1 MAELPDGWTTAPGAD
16 GHTVASKFVDGG
28 YFTVEVPDGNDL
40 AAAVNGVEQEYQLR
54 TQAKEDEKRR
64 VAADLRAEADALD
77 PDVTV
82 EAPEVAEPAADS
94 NQTAPADPVK
104 DVAPEAPAEE
114 TAPVAAE
121 TVGAEDAPDASET
134 TTEGA

>member
-54 TQAKEDEKRR
+54 AQAKEDEKRK

-82 EAPEVAEPAADS
+82 EAPEVVEPSADP

-104 DVAPEAPAEE
+104 DVLPEAPAEE
-114 TAPVAAE
+114 TAPEAAP
-121 TVGAEDAPDASET
+121 VGAEDDADASET